1 MSVYVAV
8 KHRNDM
14 QIFNHH
20 NDGFVQR
27 RKQKLKRRS
36 RLRDDDD
43 EIEIDG
49 VVYRVGQLRDE
60 LVTTANGDSLA
71 YLTDFLQGCQ
81 TIVCENNYRDEDE
94 ELARKNY
101 HMTSSDVA
109 RIANQVH
116 PRRLLLFHLS
126 DRYTREQWREQLED
140 VRRQFPETYM
150 PENWL

>member
-43 EIEIDG
+43 EI
-49 VVYRVGQLRDE
+49 
-60 LVTTANGDSLA
+60 
-71 YLTDFLQGCQ
+71 DF
-81 TIVCENNYRDEDE
+81 
-94 ELARKNY
+94 
-101 HMTSSDVA
+101 
-109 RIANQVH
+109 
-116 PRRLLLFHLS
+116 
-126 DRYTREQWREQLED
+126 ED
-140 VRRQFPETYM
+140 VSNT
-150 PENWL
+150 NS